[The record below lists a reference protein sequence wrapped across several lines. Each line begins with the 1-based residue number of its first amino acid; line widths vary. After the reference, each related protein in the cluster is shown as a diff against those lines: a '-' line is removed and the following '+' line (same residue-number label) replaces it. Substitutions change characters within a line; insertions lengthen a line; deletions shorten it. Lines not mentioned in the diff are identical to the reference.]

1 MAMAT
6 AEDVARRIARDGGGA
21 LFIDYG
27 HAYASQDSL
36 RAIADHK
43 FVHALTEPGE
53 ADLSADVDFGALARV
68 ANAVDGVAVA
78 DAIGQGEFLIN
89 MGIQHRLAALL
100 ANCESEEQQEVLF
113 ESYERLV
120 EDDQMGAIYKVMGIV
135 HESVDAASPGSLAGF
150 TPAV

>member
-1 MAMAT
+1 
-6 AEDVARRIARDGGGA
+6 
-21 LFIDYG
+21 
-27 HAYASQDSL
+27 
-36 RAIADHK
+36 
-43 FVHALTEPGE
+43 
-53 ADLSADVDFGALARV
+53 
-68 ANAVDGVAVA
+68 
-78 DAIGQGEFLIN
+78 